1 MKNINEE
8 LNDLNNICKSELF
21 LNEEYINY
29 EYKKYINMES
39 TITNYQLTHNL

>member
-8 LNDLNNICKSELF
+8 LNDINNIYDTELF

-29 EYKKYINMES
+29 EYI
-39 TITNYQLTHNL
+39 